1 MTAAPA
7 DIRGRR
13 RLAAQAV
20 KPQPLPAH
28 IDVLGINHTVTASR
42 EFGVYY
48 RRVVLGGHLP
58 HAPGRRQCL
67 FATQQGMAP

>member
-7 DIRGRR
+7 DVRGQR
-13 RLAAQAV
+13 RLAAQAA
-20 KPQPLPAH
+20 KPQPLPAR

-48 RRVVLGGHLP
+48 RCAV
-58 HAPGRRQCL
+58 
-67 FATQQGMAP
+67 FALRTMQGIGS